1 MLYPKT
7 IKNRV
12 RRLARLRHEKSNIKI
27 RRNAIR
33 CQEKKFQNKIKNE
46 GKTLDPYLRGKMT
59 RKTSRISSLTI
70 KTKERERLETKRF
83 SEMCVGE

>member
-1 MLYPKT
+1 MDNNLKTLKWEEIHFKGVSLSKKKKRNERFIVMLYPKT

-33 CQEKKFQNKIKNE
+33 CQKKISKQNNK
-46 GKTLDPYLRGKMT
+46 
-59 RKTSRISSLTI
+59 
-70 KTKERERLETKRF
+70 
-83 SEMCVGE
+83 

>member
-33 CQEKKFQNKIKNE
+33 CQEKKISKQNQKWRKNLRPLLKGE
-46 GKTLDPYLRGKMT
+46 NDPKD
-59 RKTSRISSLTI
+59 ISNFI
-70 KTKERERLETKRF
+70 ADHKDEREREIGNEAL
-83 SEMCVGE
+83 

>member
-1 MLYPKT
+1 MDNNLKTLKWEEIHFKGVFLFQKKKRNERFVVMLYPKT

-33 CQEKKFQNKIKNE
+33 CQEKKISKQNQK
-46 GKTLDPYLRGKMT
+46 
-59 RKTSRISSLTI
+59 
-70 KTKERERLETKRF
+70 
-83 SEMCVGE
+83 